1 MTAGQDGTPENP
13 ENDDPFGYL
22 YRSEDGSQQPAAPR
36 TSYNQVQRV
45 GERRPQPQQQPQ
57 AQPGYG
63 YPPQQGGQPGGY
75 GYPQQA
81 PPAQQGGY
89 GYPQQQPG
97 PAAYQGQ
104 EPYQGQGGGQPPYGQ
119 QRQPE
124 YGPGRADDGGHRGGG
139 SGGGMDGN
147 RKGLLIGAIAV
158 VVAVAIGIA
167 FAMTNSS
174 GDKSEADGKSTAS
187 PTATASEAPTTG
199 PTPSATPTQFVSD
212 NVDAAT
218 LTLGGGAAPSNEW
231 TGANATNGTYVGN
244 MGQTGASVT
253 WTVTVPEDGDYT
265 FFIDYGNAGKDTTL
279 SLAVNGKLR
288 TTPVNFRNYGSSTEW
303 DKAWNN
309 TTYAYVT
316 LTKGSNTLQLLR
328 QDSDKENGVNLD
340 QMWLKQG
347 KVTK

>member
-22 YRSEDGSQQPAAPR
+22 YRSEDGSRQPAAPR

-45 GERRPQPQQQPQ
+45 GERRSPQQQPQ

-63 YPPQQGGQPGGY
+63 YPQQGGQPGGY

-104 EPYQGQGGGQPPYGQ
+104 DAYQGQGGGQPPYGQ
-119 QRQPE
+119 REPE
-124 YGPGRADDGGHRGGG
+124 YGPGRPDDGGHRGG

-174 GDKSEADGKSTAS
+174 GDKDQADGKPSASSSASVSEAPSTEPT
-187 PTATASEAPTTG
+187 PTAT
-199 PTPSATPTQFVSD
+199 PTPFASD
-212 NVDAAT
+212 KVDAAS
-218 LTLGGGAAPSNEW
+218 LTLAGGAAPSNEW
-231 TGANATNGTYVGN
+231 TGANAAGGTYVDH

-288 TTPVNFRNYGSSTEW
+288 ATPVNFKNYGSSTEW

-309 TTYAYVT
+309 TTFAYVT
-316 LTKGSNTLQLLR
+316 LTKGSNTLQLVR
-328 QDSDKENGVNLD
+328 QDTDKENGVNLD

-347 KVTK
+347 KVTE